1 MLDNSTQMFLV
12 SLILSGS
19 TIVFTALSMAYQR
32 SHNKRSVRPLC
43 NIHQFLTDSKAD
55 ISIQNAGL
63 GPMMIHNVVL
73 LKSYDSPAKNG
84 TQFADAIPPD
94 PDYNIAVNHSDLYVL
109 ACQSEIALFHYTS
122 VVPDDEKI
130 ECLKKRLH
138 GMTICIQYQDIYD
151 DRYEKREPLI
161 F

>member
-1 MLDNSTQMFLV
+1 MPDNSTQMFFL
-12 SLILSGS
+12 SLILAVN

-43 NIHQFLTDSKAD
+43 NIHQFLTTSKAG

-73 LKSYDSPAKNG
+73 LKSYDSSVKNG
-84 TQFADAIPPD
+84 TQFSDAIPPD
-94 PDYNIAVNHSDLYVL
+94 PNYNVAVNHSDLYVL
-109 ACQSEIALFHYTS
+109 ACQSEIKLFHYTS
-122 VVPDDEKI
+122 VVPNDKRI
-130 ECLKKRLH
+130 ERLKRLLH
-138 GMTICIQYQDIYD
+138 GMTICVQYQDIYD